1 MAIRIW
7 QYFPINP
14 STSRGKEWKD
24 PFKQWQGSVA
34 MRAQELGL
42 GGGPDRQ
49 SPTKGP
55 KEGCETPV
63 IGYGSL
69 YLLYAVLHTFA
80 ICSFLLWSGFQ
91 PRLYSNFQSFNFCV
105 CKIWGWFVKRTW
117 SDDGGPI
124 GNFEDIMQWH
134 HILHMSK
141 CQDMPRTKQSQQRMV
156 LTAKLSR
163 SSRQPREQTARH
175 PSRPQEIMLRIMIRR
190 LLDICH
196 VFKTS
201 FLQASYKWTYIHS
214 P

>member
-7 QYFPINP
+7 QYFPIFP
-14 STSRGKEWKD
+14 IAPYWTPRGKEWKD

-34 MRAQELGL
+34 MRAQELGVVR
-42 GGGPDRQ
+42 GPCESQQRVW
-49 SPTKGP
+49 TKVAL
-55 KEGCETPV
+55 PV
-63 IGYGSL
+63 IGWGSL
-69 YLLYAVLHTFA
+69 YLLHAVA
-80 ICSFLLWSGFQ
+80 CICNAFILLWSGFQ
-91 PRLYSNFQSFNFCV
+91 PRLYSNFQSFNICV

-141 CQDMPRTKQSQQRMV
+141 CQDTPRTKQSQQRMV

-196 VFKTS
+196 AFKTS
-201 FLQASYKWTYIHS
+201 FL
-214 P
+214 